1 MQSTH
6 QVDMK
11 NIVKCC
17 KHFFGYFNTLETQ
30 GVLFTSSVA
39 AANEKQEEFLYW
51 TPFIYGLNVGLS
63 IRSEVSES
71 LRGLK
76 NYARHDNNKKR
87 RWIRRSCKA
96 KNSHSQWIRPIIHSS
111 QISRAEATPVT
122 PEQLIGKPWIIR
134 PKLSKIWRL
143 LSLILNIVIRNSFY

>member
-1 MQSTH
+1 
-6 QVDMK
+6 MK